1 MRELN
6 PCPLLPESRITT
18 LNQRPTKGLC
28 LYSGSGA
35 RLVGRSLAELLCQ
48 LNIKP
53 PWPNGQGAPLLR
65 VRLWVRVPLGV
76 LKHFFFQPSRI
87 HLRQKNNTPC
97 GTQTHNLQIR
107 SLTRCSIAP
116 TGPVYIVPWATLMT
130 IFFCW
135 DSTHQTKKKTMLQE
149 GLEPPTLGL
158 LDPCS
163 TKLSYQSCTLHTLG
177 IEPKTFT
184 YSVRRSPNWATWALT
199 VQVLEIGSKTN
210 ANGPLV
216 KISTAKP
223 KCSAVMQSIPV
234 ILVGAPRRVF
244 FSAWQT

>member
-1 MRELN
+1 MKNQLDRARVEPMPSSTWIEN
-6 PCPLLPESRITT
+6 HTIKPTADKRSMPLLWFR
-18 LNQRPTKGLC
+18 
-28 LYSGSGA
+28 A

-76 LKHFFFQPSRI
+76 LKHFFFQPSRN

-116 TGPVYIVPWATLMT
+116 TGPVWKGPRANKDHF
-130 IFFCW
+130 IFVG
-135 DSTHQTKKKTMLQE
+135 DTTNQPMKKMLQE

-163 TKLSYQSCTLHTLG
+163 TKLSYQSSTLPTLG
-177 IEPKTFT
+177 IEPRTFT
-184 YSVRRSPNWATWALT
+184 
-199 VQVLEIGSKTN
+199 
-210 ANGPLV
+210 
-216 KISTAKP
+216 
-223 KCSAVMQSIPV
+223 
-234 ILVGAPRRVF
+234 
-244 FSAWQT
+244 

>member
-116 TGPVYIVPWATLMT
+116 TGPERKGPRANKDHFDFIGDTTNQPMKKLCSRRDSNPRPWA
-130 IFFCW
+130 
-135 DSTHQTKKKTMLQE
+135 
-149 GLEPPTLGL
+149 
-158 LDPCS
+158 
-163 TKLSYQSCTLHTLG
+163 Y
-177 IEPKTFT
+177 
-184 YSVRRSPNWATWALT
+184 
-199 VQVLEIGSKTN
+199 
-210 ANGPLV
+210 
-216 KISTAKP
+216 
-223 KCSAVMQSIPV
+223 
-234 ILVGAPRRVF
+234 
-244 FSAWQT
+244 

>member
-1 MRELN
+1 M
-6 PCPLLPESRITT
+6 PLLWFR
-18 LNQRPTKGLC
+18 
-28 LYSGSGA
+28 A

-76 LKHFFFQPSRI
+76 LKHFFFQPSRN

-107 SLTRCSIAP
+107 SLTRCSVAP
-116 TGPVYIVPWATLMT
+116 TGHASDETKCVRYY
-130 IFFCW
+130 FFW
-135 DSTHQTKKKTMLQE
+135 YRLGLEKKMLQE

-163 TKLSYQSCTLHTLG
+163 TKLSYQSSTLPTLG
-177 IEPKTFT
+177 IEPRTFT
-184 YSVRRSPNWATWALT
+184 
-199 VQVLEIGSKTN
+199 
-210 ANGPLV
+210 
-216 KISTAKP
+216 
-223 KCSAVMQSIPV
+223 
-234 ILVGAPRRVF
+234 
-244 FSAWQT
+244 